1 MGRPKEERYWNQV
14 TKEAAGTWKCKR
26 CGRQFSGGASR
37 IKAHVDRIPGKGI
50 SICSASPDDNH
61 LQPQSQETAN
71 PMNPREVAAE
81 DDDHEMVDAFF
92 GGLMPHSINIIS
104 QPINLPGGLVE
115 EEERSSQYT
124 ERRTLLESSYKRGRR
139 YVERWKCKRC
149 GRQFSG
155 GASRIKAHVDR
166 IREKW
171 PAAEDDDHGIVD
183 ASFGGL
189 MDHSIN
195 ITEPMNL
202 DGR

>member
-14 TKEAAGTWKCKR
+14 TKEA
-26 CGRQFSGGASR
+26 
-37 IKAHVDRIPGKGI
+37 DR
-50 SICSASPDDNH
+50 
-61 LQPQSQETAN
+61 T
-71 PMNPREVAAE
+71 
-81 DDDHEMVDAFF
+81 
-92 GGLMPHSINIIS
+92 
-104 QPINLPGGLVE
+104 
-115 EEERSSQYT
+115 
-124 ERRTLLESSYKRGRR
+124 
-139 YVERWKCKRC
+139 WKCKRC

-171 PAAEDDDHGIVD
+171 PAAEDDDHGMVD

-202 DGR
+202 DER